1 MPRRH
6 TRAGLTLACA
16 PLLLALVG
24 ACQAAL
30 PSASPTPP
38 PLTDPKEILT
48 KSVATLANVK
58 TFHVDADLSGKV
70 TASLGGTASGG
81 AGQLD
86 LAGTKGALDV
96 DVPNKKVHATGS
108 MPALLNSAAEAIVL
122 PDALYYKIT
131 GPLSQGDKFSKLP
144 IPSGATASDS
154 PADPQQAIGQLN
166 EGLAK
171 LPQPPTKLADAKC
184 GDTDCYDV
192 QIKLTAADVQAL
204 SPSAAPSGFTNGA
217 ITLDV
222 FSRKSDLRP
231 ARFVAV
237 LSSAELGSVTL
248 ALNLVYDVAINVVA
262 PPADQVTDAPGIA
275 IPSLNP

>member
-6 TRAGLTLACA
+6 TRAGLTLAFA

-30 PSASPTPP
+30 PSPSPTPP

-70 TASLGGTASGG
+70 TANLGGTTSG

-96 DVPNKKVHATGS
+96 DVTNKKVHATGS

-122 PDALYYKIT
+122 PDALYYKIS

-144 IPSGATASDS
+144 IPSAATASDS

-166 EGLAK
+166 ESLAK
-171 LPQPPTKLADAKC
+171 LPQAPTKLADAKC

-204 SPSAAPSGFTNGA
+204 SPSAAPSGFTNGV

-222 FSRKSDLRP
+222 LSRKSDLRP

-237 LSSAELGSVTL
+237 LSSAELGSLTL
-248 ALNLVYDVAINVVA
+248 ALNVTYDVAINVVA
-262 PPADQVTDAPGIA
+262 PPADQVTDVPGIA
-275 IPSLNP
+275 IPSLTP